1 MEIIMFDENTQKA
14 LKHYVYALIDPRNS
28 KVFYIGKGQKNR
40 VFDHIKASE
49 SSRSLGC
56 IFPKLEKIKSI
67 QDDDLKVKHV
77 IVRHGLSEDQAFRI
91 EATLI
96 DFLGFLGE
104 DLTNEVAGHH
114 SMKFGVMASE
124 QIMQIYNA
132 KPLLKIDHNAVI
144 ININKSYDRAKG
156 GSNVYESTKESW
168 VISKSRRSVLEYAL
182 SEYRG
187 IIVEVYKINKWYQC
201 SSVVN
206 KPERWGFDGTVAAK
220 EVRDLYINKSISH
233 IKKPGAANPIRYNI

>member
-1 MEIIMFDENTQKA
+1 
-14 LKHYVYALIDPRNS
+14 
-28 KVFYIGKGQKNR
+28 
-40 VFDHIKASE
+40 
-49 SSRSLGC
+49 
-56 IFPKLEKIKSI
+56 
-67 QDDDLKVKHV
+67 
-77 IVRHGLSEDQAFRI
+77 
-91 EATLI
+91 
-96 DFLGFLGE
+96 
-104 DLTNEVAGHH
+104 
-114 SMKFGVMASE
+114 
-124 QIMQIYNA
+124 MQIYNA
-132 KPLLKIDHNAVI
+132 KPLLKINHNAVI

-168 VISKSRRSVLEYAL
+168 VIAKARRSVLEYAL

-201 SSVVN
+201 SAVVN